1 LRSVAGET
9 DPDRWVI
16 CHVLPGST
24 AGIGGRRLVEG
35 WKESWIYVP
44 GEGLRRSGV
53 GLAPQVSIE
62 RGGRVVH
69 QWKRGNELGRD
80 VERVEESTHSVGQS
94 RIVDAH
100 ARRQPRLTER
110 PTGRGR
116 RRGQRSDEGVDR
128 IGESI
133 VWAGLGYE
141 EAMRTDESHLRLE
154 PERHGGPNNRIA
166 LAHVHGERADPSF
179 DPQIRSPH

>member
-1 LRSVAGET
+1 LRPIASEI
-9 DPDRWVI
+9 DRDRWVI

-24 AGIGGRRLVEG
+24 AGIGGRRFIEG
-35 WKESWIYVP
+35 WKESWIDVP
-44 GEGLRRSGV
+44 GEGLRWRGA

-62 RGGRVVH
+62 SGSRLVH

-80 VERVEESTHSVGQS
+80 VERLKESTHPVGQG

-110 PTGRGR
+110 PTGGSR

-141 EAMRTDESHLRLE
+141 EAMRT
-154 PERHGGPNNRIA
+154 N
-166 LAHVHGERADPSF
+166 
-179 DPQIRSPH
+179 